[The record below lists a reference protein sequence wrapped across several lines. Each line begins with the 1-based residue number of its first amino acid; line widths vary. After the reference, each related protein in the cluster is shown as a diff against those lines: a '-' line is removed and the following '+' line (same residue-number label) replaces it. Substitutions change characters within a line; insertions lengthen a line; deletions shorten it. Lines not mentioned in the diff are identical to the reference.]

1 MHFSP
6 SNHISHNYSAVV
18 NLIREIVVVAAG
30 GICGASLRVL
40 VQELPIMGFQS
51 LLLVNLA
58 GSFVLGVLL
67 HVIHS
72 KVGRLFF
79 GTGILGGFTTT
90 SAFAVTTLTD
100 FSAFTACVYVL
111 ITFYGGLLL
120 FRLASRLMAHA

>member
-1 MHFSP
+1 M
-6 SNHISHNYSAVV
+6 V

-30 GICGASLRVL
+30 GICGALLRMF

-51 LLLVNLA
+51 LLIVNLTGA
-58 GSFVLGVLL
+58 FALGILL
-67 HVIHS
+67 YSTHS
-72 KVGRLFF
+72 NLARLFF
-79 GTGILGGFTTT
+79 GTGLLGGFTTT

-100 FSAFTACVYVL
+100 FSAFFACVYVL